1 MKLKTGF
8 HQFIIILIV
17 LAFVLIQGVGA
28 ISVSYSETTNTEG
41 AYSSS
46 MGSSISNLNSN
57 LNIDTITVTG
67 SSNKAGSH
75 VTGNESGAFTV
86 DEPPSS
92 DPDFGD
98 IWVKSSPSGAQILL
112 NGFTQPNLTPMLVTM
127 LNPGKYTLVVKLD
140 GFEPKTQEIEAIKG
154 KVKTYVADFD
164 GKLNSTDKQ
173 ASTPSSDEPK
183 SEGVWT

>member
-41 AYSSS
+41 VYSSS

-75 VTGNESGAFTV
+75 VAGNESGAFTV

-98 IWVKSSPSGAQILL
+98 IWVKSSPADAEVLL
-112 NGFTQPNLTPMLVTM
+112 NGFPQKNLTPMLITM
-127 LNPGKYTLVVKLD
+127 INPGKYTLIIKHE
-140 GFEPKTQEIEAIKG
+140 GFEPNTKEIEVIKG
-154 KVKTYVADFD
+154 KVKTFVADFD
-164 GKLNSTDKQ
+164 GKYTNAEQPVVTQ
-173 ASTPSSDEPK
+173 TPNDTKTS
-183 SEGVWT
+183 GVWS